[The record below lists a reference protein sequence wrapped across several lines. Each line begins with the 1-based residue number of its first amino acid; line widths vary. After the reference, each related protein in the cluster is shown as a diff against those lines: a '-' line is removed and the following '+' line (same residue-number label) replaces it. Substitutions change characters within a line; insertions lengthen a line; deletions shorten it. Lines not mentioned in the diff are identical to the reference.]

1 MHKHHT
7 LYSAVFGGVVGGIG
21 ALVIIVIVIICLK
34 KKKKLNVISPIVKRK
49 NLDGVT
55 VRE

>member
-34 KKKKLNVISPIVKRK
+34 KKKRNVISPIVNRK
-49 NLDGVT
+49 DLDGVT